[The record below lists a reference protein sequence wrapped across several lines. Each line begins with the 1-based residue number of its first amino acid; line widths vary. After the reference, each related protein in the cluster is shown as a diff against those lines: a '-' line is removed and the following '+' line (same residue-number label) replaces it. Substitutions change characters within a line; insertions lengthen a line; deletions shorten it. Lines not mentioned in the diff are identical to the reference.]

1 MNKTSNPRDIRL
13 QERLSLQ
20 LGTASRPADVKSSV
34 GQQLNGD
41 PVIFGAKHIIKS
53 EDKAYLLYISFDAWE
68 AEGVSSAVI
77 KAIELMRGNPN
88 KWVTIPADL
97 NPYFGELPNETLW

>member
-1 MNKTSNPRDIRL
+1 MNNSSNPRDIRL

-20 LGTASRPADVKSSV
+20 LGAASRPADVESSI

-41 PVIFGAKHIIKS
+41 PVIFGAKYKIKS
-53 EDKAYLLYISFDAWE
+53 EGKAYLLYISFDAWE
-68 AEGVSSAVI
+68 AEGVSSAII

-88 KWVTIPADL
+88 QWVTIPADL
-97 NPYFGELPNETLW
+97 NPYLGELPNEALW